1 HHHITH
7 YRSSPPVIHQMDN
20 KPPPKHESVG
30 QKLSGKQEAELE
42 RPMGMLQSKMDKDQW
57 EAEKK
62 KMHEAE
68 RKAKAEAAEKQKMK
82 EEAEKGTGTQ

>member
-1 HHHITH
+1 MDK
-7 YRSSPPVIHQMDN
+7 SPA
-20 KPPPKHESVG
+20 KHESVG
-30 QKLSGKQEAELE
+30 QKLSGKQEEQLE
-42 RPMGMLQSKMDKDQW
+42 KSMRLLQSKMDKDQW

-62 KMHEAE
+62 KIHEAE

>member
-1 HHHITH
+1 
-7 YRSSPPVIHQMDN
+7 MDN

-30 QKLSGKQEAELE
+30 QKLSGKQEEELE
-42 RPMGMLQSKMDKDQW
+42 RSMRLLQSKMDKDQW